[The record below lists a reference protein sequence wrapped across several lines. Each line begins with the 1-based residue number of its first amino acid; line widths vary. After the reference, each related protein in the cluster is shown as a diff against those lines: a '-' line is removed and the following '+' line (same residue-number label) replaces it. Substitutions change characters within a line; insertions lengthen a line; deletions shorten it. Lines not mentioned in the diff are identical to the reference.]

1 MYKASSLVPSYSRYN
16 KPFFLIPLKN
26 YLHNNALPLNSLNV
40 SSLGSGKKISS
51 LLISILPGCFF
62 LSLMKSKNAQNSEV
76 LSSSLIHLAEGYVTV
91 ITICSWSFIKKNII
105 KEFFVY
111 LKSN

>member
-1 MYKASSLVPSYSRYN
+1 
-16 KPFFLIPLKN
+16 
-26 YLHNNALPLNSLNV
+26 
-40 SSLGSGKKISS
+40 
-51 LLISILPGCFF
+51 
-62 LSLMKSKNAQNSEV
+62 MKSKNAQNSEV